1 MSETASATNATARLE
16 CVIPILRVTDLKA
29 SLRWYQAVLGF
40 TKDWEAGDDPAKPTI
55 ASVSRDGLAV
65 MLTEYDQ
72 GVVGGWVWVG
82 VSDIEPLVEELTAK
96 GVELVLPPTNFS
108 WAYEMRVEDPDGNV
122 LRFGSDT
129 RKDLPVKA

>member
-16 CVIPILRVTDLKA
+16 RVVPILRVTDLKA
-29 SLRWYQAVLGF
+29 SLRWYQAVLKF

-72 GVVGGWVWVG
+72 GVVGGWVWIG
-82 VSDIEPLVEELTAK
+82 VSDIEPLVDELAAK

-129 RKDLPVKA
+129 RKDMPVKA